1 MPILILSF
9 IIQVT
14 LIIHV
19 LRTGRPFWWIIFIL
33 FAPGI
38 GSAVYVVLEI
48 LPASGI
54 FSTVRKAEQKIVKAL
69 DPTRELRAA
78 QDAFDLTPTMGN
90 RLRLAHAS
98 VEMGDFANAEMLY
111 RDCLEGQFVD
121 DHAALLGHARALVEL
136 GRNQQ
141 AIERINQ
148 LRVLG
153 REGAAEAL
161 VFARAA
167 EALEQNQEAEEAYA
181 FAAPRIPTMEAQ
193 ARYIRFL
200 RHVGKDVEA
209 TRELQEFDIR
219 LSRVPRHFQSDARK
233 WRTFAVA

>member
-1 MPILILSF
+1 MPIIILSF
-9 IIQVT
+9 IIQIA

-19 LRTGRPFWWIIFIL
+19 IRTGRPYWWIAFIL

-38 GSAVYVVLEI
+38 GSTVYVLLEI
-48 LPASGI
+48 LPNSGI
-54 FSTVRKAEQKIVKAL
+54 FSTVRKAEQKVIKAL

-98 VEMGDFANAEMLY
+98 AEMGDFANAEVLY
-111 RDCLEGQFVD
+111 KDCLEGQFVD

-136 GRNQQ
+136 GRHQD
-141 AIERINQ
+141 AIHRINQ

-153 REGAAEAL
+153 REGPAEAL
-161 VFARAA
+161 IFARAA
-167 EALEQNQEAEEAYA
+167 EALGQNEEAEEAYA
-181 FAAPRIPTMEAQ
+181 FAAPRIPTLEAQ

-200 RHVGKDVEA
+200 RHVGKDVDA
-209 TRELQEFDIR
+209 TRELQEFDVR
-219 LSRVPRHFQSDARK
+219 LSRVPRHFQADARK
-233 WRTFAVA
+233 WRTLAVA